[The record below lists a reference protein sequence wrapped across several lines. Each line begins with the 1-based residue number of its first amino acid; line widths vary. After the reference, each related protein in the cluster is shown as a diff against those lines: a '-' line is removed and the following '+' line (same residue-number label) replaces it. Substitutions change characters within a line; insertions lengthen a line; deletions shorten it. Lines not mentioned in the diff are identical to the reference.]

1 MVKFVDCCMLQVH
14 EYANLLVN
22 YQMLLDEHKLEW
34 LTFDVTMRVYM
45 MRI

>member
-1 MVKFVDCCMLQVH
+1 MVKFVDCYMLQVH

-34 LTFDVTMRVYM
+34 LTFDVTMRVSM
-45 MRI
+45 M